1 MQQNRS
7 PIGQYGGTYDV
18 LNGGYVTGQTETASR
33 LLGKVLGMVSIAFA
47 CTAAGSYVSLSIPP
61 GLAML
66 IMLLN
71 FGTLFAIRGT
81 RANQGLQ
88 VSLLYLFALLEG
100 VGLGPTIQ
108 HYLGHGGSHLIG
120 TAAMTTAIG
129 MAMLG
134 TFSYAVSINYRKV
147 QAIGGILL
155 IGLIVTML
163 ATMFFHFVQP
173 TTIDWLVLGVFSLLT
188 VGDFARVRAGGGGA
202 TAAELALSIFLDGLN
217 MFLAVLRIFGNRSS
231 D

>member
-1 MQQNRS
+1 MAQNNQFGS
-7 PIGQYGGTYDV
+7 YNGAYNV
-18 LNGGYVTGQTETASR
+18 LNGGQVIGEAESTSR
-33 LLGKVLGMVSIAFA
+33 LLGKVLGMVSVAFA

-66 IMLLN
+66 IMLGN
-71 FGTLFAIRGT
+71 FITLFAIRGA

-88 VSLLYLFALLEG
+88 VTVLYLFALLEG

-108 HYLGHGGSHLIG
+108 HYLGHGGSHLIM
-120 TAAMTTAIG
+120 TAAMTTGIG

-134 TFSYAVSINYRKV
+134 TVAYAVSIDYRKV

-155 IGLIVTML
+155 IGLIVVML
-163 ATMFFHFVQP
+163 ASLFFHFVQP

-188 VGDFARVRAGGGGA
+188 IGDFSRVRAGGGGA
-202 TAAELALSIFLDGLN
+202 TAVELSLSIFLDGLN
-217 MFLAVLRIFGNRSS
+217 LFLAVLRIFGNRSG